1 MGCNFY
7 GYGWSFS
14 LFHEFSVWSDEHV
27 IEIAVE
33 VFQDHFTALFAGYR
47 FVEFV
52 MLTCV
57 AEEFENKIYLRVPA
71 CTS

>member
-1 MGCNFY
+1 M
-7 GYGWSFS
+7 
-14 LFHEFSVWSDEHV
+14 WSDEHV